1 MLTCQSLGN
10 YNRIGVHLIGVY
22 QRLMTDDFSEIDRLS
37 SLDPQVITAIHN
49 KYYRDVYRFAR
60 FRVNDD
66 VTAEDIAG
74 DVFMRLLE
82 AVHDGAGPRFSLRG
96 WLIKTTAN
104 VVNDHYRKL
113 YNHPLV
119 DPSELNENSSDL
131 FLSQDDPVTI
141 TDQAEQRR
149 SIQAA
154 IEKLTE
160 IQKLVITL
168 RFGNRFSLEETAE
181 IMGKNTNSIKALQF
195 RALLA
200 LRKSLG
206 SDLR

>member
-10 YNRIGVHLIGVY
+10 YNRIGVYQFGVK
-22 QRLMTDDFSEIDRLS
+22 QRLMTDDLSEIDRLI
-37 SLDPQVITAIHN
+37 SLDPQAITAIHN
-49 KYYRDVYRFAR
+49 KFYKDVYRFAR

-82 AVHDGAGPRFSLRG
+82 AVHNGVGPRFSLRG

-113 YNHPLV
+113 YNHPLE
-119 DPSELNENSSDL
+119 DPSELDENSRDL

-154 IEKLTE
+154 IENLTD
-160 IQKLVITL
+160 IQKMVITL
-168 RFGNRFSLEETAE
+168 RFGNRFSLEETAG
-181 IMGKNTNSIKALQF
+181 IMGRNANSIKALQF

-200 LRKSLG
+200 LRKSLE
-206 SDLR
+206 SDLG

>member
-1 MLTCQSLGN
+1 MLTCQSLRI
-10 YNRIGVHLIGVY
+10 YNRIGFHQIGVY
-22 QRLMTDDFSEIDRLS
+22 QRLMTEDFSEIDRLI
-37 SLDPQVITAIHN
+37 SLDPQAITAIHN

-82 AVHDGAGPRFSLRG
+82 AVHNGGGPRLNLRG

-113 YNHPLV
+113 YNHPLE
-119 DPSELNENSSDL
+119 DPSELNENSRDL
-131 FLSQDDPVTI
+131 FLSQDDPVSI

-154 IEKLTE
+154 IEKLTD

-181 IMGKNTNSIKALQF
+181 IVGKNTNSIKALQF

-200 LRKSLG
+200 LRTSLE
-206 SDLR
+206 SDL